1 MVFNRRTIFTEE
13 FVGNI
18 NFDFIITVFL
28 IFIYILVLQVV
39 NIYITMQIRK
49 RVIILFKDKMLKVIK
64 YSFSFSTIL

>member
-1 MVFNRRTIFTEE
+1 MVFNRRAIFTEE

-49 RVIILFKDKMLKVIK
+49 RVIILFKDKMLKI
-64 YSFSFSTIL
+64 I